1 MIEKLKRLY
10 NNLDIDYNKVQLY
23 YKNLTE
29 IEDWYYKQ
37 LIEIYQEN
45 EDLSTDTVIEEC
57 HGEHTFTNY
66 TTKSL
71 NKIDNFIEELNK
83 MIEDDKNTNYSNNS
97 SPN

>member
-37 LIEIYQEN
+37 LIEIYEEN

-57 HGEHTFTNY
+57 HGEHRFTNY
-66 TTKSL
+66 TNESL

-83 MIEDDKNTNYSNNS
+83 MIEDDRNTNYSNNS
-97 SPN
+97 SLN